1 MTGKTNKAYRNA
13 ASFSKMPTLNK
24 SLSEI
29 FNTKVGNNLK
39 QVSKCVLCETFDF
52 NRYLTNSN
60 KVFKFLQ
67 FTYPNEAKS
76 INRTRMDS
84 KGDVEILNKVH
95 ASRRDTLTSEHAW
108 HVSTRARVAR

>member
-39 QVSKCVLCETFDF
+39 QVSKCVSCETFDF

-76 INRTRMDS
+76 INRTRWTQRETW
-84 KGDVEILNKVH
+84 KY
-95 ASRRDTLTSEHAW
+95 
-108 HVSTRARVAR
+108 